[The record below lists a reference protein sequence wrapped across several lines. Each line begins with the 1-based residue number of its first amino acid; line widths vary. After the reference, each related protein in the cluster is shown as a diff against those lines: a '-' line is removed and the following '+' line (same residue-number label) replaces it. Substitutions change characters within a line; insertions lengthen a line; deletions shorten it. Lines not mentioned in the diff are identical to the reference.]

1 MINVIVDELT
11 TKLNLAVDCVIKIA
25 AYHILRSRTSQHVK
39 YMTMLTAGER
49 ASLYMYDL
57 ITDGRHVRGLYWTD
71 S

>member
-1 MINVIVDELT
+1 MTMINVIVDELT

-49 ASLYMYDL
+49 ASLY
-57 ITDGRHVRGLYWTD
+57 V
-71 S
+71 